1 MFSQILFDKRL
12 TIVGARIRTYLLER
26 SRLVYQ
32 PETERNYHI
41 FYQLLAGAP
50 PSERKS
56 LGLDHA
62 STFNYLNQGGPN
74 SFAIPGV
81 DDAEEFKNTQKALN
95 TVGITVERQWQIFKL
110 LAALLHLGNMD
121 ITASRTDAL
130 LNDDDRSLV
139 LATSLLGIDK
149 SEFKKW
155 LLKKQIVTRTEKIV
169 SNLSAPQANVV
180 KDSVAKFI
188 YASLF
193 DWLVSVTN
201 ESLTNEGV
209 ESSVRSFI
217 GVLVSLALLPR
228 RNPSLTSPTQ
238 DIYGFEHFKKNS
250 FEQFCINYANE
261 KLQQEVCHP

>member
-1 MFSQILFDKRL
+1 M
-12 TIVGARIRTYLLER
+12 E
-26 SRLVYQ
+26 
-32 PETERNYHI
+32 
-41 FYQLLAGAP
+41 
-50 PSERKS
+50 
-56 LGLDHA
+56 
-62 STFNYLNQGGPN
+62 
-74 SFAIPGV
+74 
-81 DDAEEFKNTQKALN
+81 
-95 TVGITVERQWQIFKL
+95 
-110 LAALLHLGNMD
+110 

-130 LNDDDRSLV
+130 LDDNDRSLV

-217 GVLVSLALLPR
+217 GVLVRFP
-228 RNPSLTSPTQ
+228 
-238 DIYGFEHFKKNS
+238 
-250 FEQFCINYANE
+250 
-261 KLQQEVCHP
+261 